1 MNLIRQ
7 NVFHIFTLAL
17 FSGLLVHS
25 WYNPDPLG
33 WAILFLLI
41 NLNAVL
47 FILSKPLTMISWITI
62 VVGILGILMSTP
74 QLISIGIDYVGGV
87 SDAGPANHQTIRSAL
102 YFTLSAIFSFLQIH
116 RIIR

>member
-7 NVFHIFTLAL
+7 NVFHIFTLIL

-62 VVGILGILMSTP
+62 VVGILGVLMSTP
-74 QLISIGIDYVGGV
+74 QLISMCFDYLGGV
-87 SDAGPANHQTIRSAL
+87 SEAEPASDETIRSSL